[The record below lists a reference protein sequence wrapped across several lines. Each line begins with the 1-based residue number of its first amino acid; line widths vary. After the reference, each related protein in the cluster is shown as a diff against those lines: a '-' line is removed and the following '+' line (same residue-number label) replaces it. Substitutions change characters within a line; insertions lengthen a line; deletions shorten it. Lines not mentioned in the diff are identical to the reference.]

1 MSEGDDA
8 AACCLCRVKEQKGI
22 RLWVE
27 GSIKPAEGG
36 LSLATCEAVLADLRQ
51 FL

>member
-1 MSEGDDA
+1 M
-8 AACCLCRVKEQKGI
+8 EQKGI

-36 LSLATCEAVLADLRQ
+36 APLATCEAVLADLTS